1 MNPDQPLNKFRR
13 GRQAQGRDTKIII
26 TSRNSTTGTGKTTL
40 AVWLALSWD
49 YYGFDA
55 SKATLE
61 PTEYIDR
68 YLETRPGEV
77 LIMDEAEQ
85 LDARRSMSSQ
95 NVDFADRDT
104 ARWTAS

>member
-85 LDARRSMSSQ
+85 LDARRSLAPS
-95 NVDFADRDT
+95 D
-104 ARWTAS
+104 